1 MEGSIGQVVLEC
13 TWLRA
18 VARRKGCFGQG
29 FVEVVSGGPI
39 NSRRYSNPTA
49 LEPYHKNIAGAA
61 NRASST
67 DVLGCIR
74 EVPVNVFSS
83 VFNNSTAA
91 SASFEAQIDGDFVHE

>member
-1 MEGSIGQVVLEC
+1 MEGER
-13 TWLRA
+13 RA
-18 VARRKGCFGQG
+18 GSVGVHLAACGGKEEGLFRAGICR
-29 FVEVVSGGPI
+29 SGGPI

-74 EVPVNVFSS
+74 EVPVNVFNS